1 MNSIAAGVVT
11 GVGLYIALVF
21 ALYGFHELALLDGDD
36 VYPDWYRTG
45 DLLLRA
51 MSSVAPGLLAGWLC
65 RAGGITAGALAGA
78 LGGIAEAVFFGAM
91 IGVPLAEFGG
101 RITLAAISTAIASAL
116 TNAVGGIA
124 GGALRRK
131 PEASSGS
138 HGTEP

>member
-1 MNSIAAGVVT
+1 MTSLAAGVGA
-11 GVGLYIALVF
+11 GVALYVALVF
-21 ALYGFHELALLDGDD
+21 ALYGFHELALLDGNDA
-36 VYPDWYRTG
+36 YPDWYRTG

-51 MSSVAPGLLAGWLC
+51 ISSVAPGLVAGWLC

-78 LGGIAEAVFFGAM
+78 LGGIAEAIFFGAM

-101 RITLAAISTAIASAL
+101 RISLAAISTAIASAL

-131 PEASSGS
+131 SDPS
-138 HGTEP
+138 